1 MERHKRFLWMTD
13 LLEHLR
19 SCTEGWQ
26 TSAGRHGEG
35 VWADAMCRDLE
46 ELRRLCDQL
55 RGDAIAAR

>member
-1 MERHKRFLWMTD
+1 MDRSTRFMWMKD
-13 LLEHLR
+13 LLDHLR

-26 TSAGRHGEG
+26 TSAGLRGEG
-35 VWADAMCRDLE
+35 VWADAMCRDLN